1 MGYYLQTC
9 REEFEVRMKC
19 DEKKVPGPSSRNER
33 FDRALIEAYEMYS
46 RAFLKIVKRL
56 EIDLKVECLT
66 PLVQHP
72 EDAPCTLH
80 SIRMCKYLKCGE
92 STVCPTHTDVG
103 FLTLIPYA
111 TVPGL
116 ECQNLNGD
124 WIKVEEN
131 RDGKSDAVLIVGDTM
146 EYVTGIPATPHRVV
160 HESGTRTSVSF
171 HTYARPDAKIKSKKV
186 DDTILVRDLY
196 ERKRTKNRA
205 IKSVFKDNVVFKKQK
220 DMADDVSNMLKKFL
234 VL

>member
-1 MGYYLQTC
+1 MLFLRCTT
-9 REEFEVRMKC
+9 F
-19 DEKKVPGPSSRNER
+19 S
-33 FDRALIEAYEMYS
+33 LIT
-46 RAFLKIVKRL
+46 
-56 EIDLKVECLT
+56 LT
-66 PLVQHP
+66 
-72 EDAPCTLH
+72 TL
-80 SIRMCKYLKCGE
+80 
-92 STVCPTHTDVG
+92 PT
-103 FLTLIPYA
+103 FRYA

-171 HTYARPDAKIKSKKV
+171 HTYARPDAKIKSNKV

-205 IKSVFKDNVVFKKQK
+205 IKRVFKDNVVFKKEK